1 MTECL
6 ENTTAAGLGVCELP
20 LGKRDCVVNNNCCG
34 LALPDSGGK
43 RFWHDRVTD
52 WIDSKLQLNGTC
64 DFSHLITC
72 ELEPIVV
79 CSYPQGVCPW

>member
-1 MTECL
+1 M
-6 ENTTAAGLGVCELP
+6 
-20 LGKRDCVVNNNCCG
+20 NNNCCG

-43 RFWHDRVTD
+43 RFWQDRVSD
-52 WIDSKLQLNGTC
+52 WIDHKLQLNGTC

-79 CSYPQGVCPW
+79 CSYPEGVCPW